1 MKENEERRTGER
13 RNGRTGE
20 GENGRRGGREK
31 GGTGEGGTGEQGGT
45 RERENETFLNSSNTE
60 GAVNKKWNTPVSF
73 YLVSS
78 SRNFSRWYKVKD
90 FIQYIFQEYV
100 TITF

>member
-20 GENGRRGGREK
+20 RENGR
-31 GGTGEGGTGEQGGT
+31 TGERENGRTGGNRRTG
-45 RERENETFLNSSNTE
+45 ERENETFLNSSNTE
-60 GAVNKKWNTPVSF
+60 GAVNKKWNIPVSF
-73 YLVSS
+73 YPVSS
-78 SRNFSRWYKVKD
+78 GHNFSR
-90 FIQYIFQEYV
+90 FQYIFQEYV